1 MTREEEIRKQADT
14 YTDDASNYAEWS
26 DDGGWSETNDIEL
39 IEKAYIESAKWA
51 DESFLERAYNW
62 LNENI
67 DLYAEVKLNAKSG
80 YPEIQLTND
89 FKENFIKAMK
99 G

>member
-1 MTREEEIRKQADT
+1 MKREEEIITEAQKHGL
-14 YTDDASNYAEWS
+14 E
-26 DDGGWSETNDIEL
+26 G
-39 IEKAYIESAKWA
+39 AKWA
-51 DESFLERAYNW
+51 DKSFLERAYKW
-62 LNENI
+62 IEENI
-67 DLYAEVKLNAKSG
+67 DLYAEVKINVKSG